1 MSYQGQPPVQ
11 PAQFD
16 EKDGSSLE
24 KGGVN
29 DYVVHHND
37 TGSRQYQFDAADLD
51 RVQRRLK
58 ERHVQMIA
66 VCHFNISHASPQ
78 TNTCFPLLDRWYYWY
93 WFILG
98 NGHCASERRTGGTI
112 AWVHGNRVVVLHG
125 HGTPSPLSLKLF
137 D

>member
-98 NGHCASERRTGGTI
+98 TWPRFARCWSSRSSYRLCLSWHRGIC
-112 AWVHGNRVVVLHG
+112 
-125 HGTPSPLSLKLF
+125 LSLF
-137 D
+137 AR

>member
-1 MSYQGQPPVQ
+1 MSYQGQPPGQ

-51 RVQRRLK
+51 RVQRRL
-58 ERHVQMIA
+58 
-66 VCHFNISHASPQ
+66 
-78 TNTCFPLLDRWYYWY
+78 
-93 WFILG
+93 
-98 NGHCASERRTGGTI
+98 
-112 AWVHGNRVVVLHG
+112 
-125 HGTPSPLSLKLF
+125 
-137 D
+137 

>member
-66 VCHFNISHASPQ
+66 VCHFRYLPRFP
-78 TNTCFPLLDRWYYWY
+78 TNQHMLPAARSLVLL
-93 WFILG
+93 
-98 NGHCASERRTGGTI
+98 
-112 AWVHGNRVVVLHG
+112 VLVY
-125 HGTPSPLSLKLF
+125 SWDLAMLCKVLVL
-137 D
+137 